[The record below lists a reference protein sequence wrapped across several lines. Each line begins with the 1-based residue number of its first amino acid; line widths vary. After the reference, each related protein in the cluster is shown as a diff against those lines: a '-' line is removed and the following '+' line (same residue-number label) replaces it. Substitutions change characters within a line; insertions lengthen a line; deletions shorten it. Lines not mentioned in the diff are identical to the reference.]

1 MASSVSEES
10 NSTKLPSEL
19 CLKHAAK
26 LAVVED
32 KPVMF
37 DYWVDS
43 LREDGCFIGVKEGS
57 EGEKLLVKD
66 EDQYTSPIS
75 KIYKV
80 NGEYLICSENSI
92 YIVDDS
98 IKTRRIS

>member
-43 LREDGCFIGVKEGS
+43 LEKKCFIGVKEGS

-80 NGEYLICSENSI
+80 NTEYLICSENSI

-98 IKTRRIS
+98 ITTRRIS

>member
-26 LAVVED
+26 LAVVDD

-43 LREDGCFIGVKEGS
+43 LEKKCFIGVKEGD
-57 EGEKLLVKD
+57 GEKLLVKD

-80 NGEYLICSENSI
+80 NTEYLICTENSI

-98 IKTRRIS
+98 VATRRIS

>member
-43 LREDGCFIGVKEGS
+43 LEKKCFIGVKEGS
-57 EGEKLLVKD
+57 DGE
-66 EDQYTSPIS
+66 
-75 KIYKV
+75 
-80 NGEYLICSENSI
+80 
-92 YIVDDS
+92 
-98 IKTRRIS
+98 

>member
-10 NSTKLPSEL
+10 NSTKLPSDL

-26 LAVVED
+26 LAVVDD

-43 LREDGCFIGVKEGS
+43 LEKKCFIGVKEGG
-57 EGEKLLVKD
+57 EEKLLVKD

-80 NGEYLICSENSI
+80 NTEYLICTENSI
-92 YIVDDS
+92 YIVDES
-98 IKTRRIS
+98 ITTRRIS

>member
-1 MASSVSEES
+1 MSATASTEES
-10 NSTKLPSEL
+10 QERKLPSEL

-26 LAVVED
+26 IAIVQD

-43 LREDGCFIGVKEGS
+43 IDNNCFIGVKDNQ
-57 EGEKLLVKD
+57 EKLLVKNED
-66 EDQYTSPIS
+66 EYTSPIA

-80 NGEYLICSENSI
+80 NTEYLIMTENSI
-92 YIVDDS
+92 YIVDAT
-98 IKTRRIS
+98 ITTRRIQ

>member
-26 LAVVED
+26 LAVVDD

-43 LREDGCFIGVKEGS
+43 LRENGCFIGVKDGGE
-57 EGEKLLVKD
+57 EKLLVKD

-80 NGEYLICSENSI
+80 NTEFLICTENSI
-92 YIVDDS
+92 YIVS
-98 IKTRRIS
+98 ESVSTRRIS

>member
-43 LREDGCFIGVKEGS
+43 LRKEMFYWCKRG
-57 EGEKLLVKD
+57 K
-66 EDQYTSPIS
+66 
-75 KIYKV
+75 
-80 NGEYLICSENSI
+80 
-92 YIVDDS
+92 
-98 IKTRRIS
+98 

>member
-26 LAVVED
+26 LAVVDD

-43 LREDGCFIGVKEGS
+43 L
-57 EGEKLLVKD
+57 EKKMF
-66 EDQYTSPIS
+66 YWS
-75 KIYKV
+75 K
-80 NGEYLICSENSI
+80 
-92 YIVDDS
+92 
-98 IKTRRIS
+98 RR

>member
-43 LREDGCFIGVKEGS
+43 LDKKCFIGVKEGS
-57 EGEKLLVKD
+57 DGEKLLVKD

-80 NGEYLICSENSI
+80 NTEYLICSENSI
-92 YIVDDS
+92 YIVDDG
-98 IKTRRIS
+98 ITTRRIS